1 MYSMSVC
8 VCLDNAFQIND
19 LDLDFSTLTLSRISL
34 KVMVEVRGRR
44 ENRTHQLLRWQT
56 VV

>member
-1 MYSMSVC
+1 VYSMSVC